1 MLLFWHYQKLFQLDP
16 GVKISYDILTPPS
29 PTRYFRPPT
38 PPNNRWKT
46 VVCISYLLDKI
57 YHYIKIILVI
67 SWVVIMLLFSHYQK
81 LSQPRVKISYDIL
94 TDSPQIIN
102 EKVLFAVHICL
113 IRSISIL
120 TSLMISVLSSSNAFN
135 FYTTKNYPILTRG
148 SKYRVIFWPP
158 PTKNQWQSFICLSY
172 LLEKMY
178 YYIKIIFMI
187 SWVFMML
194 LFCTTNTW
202 FHKVIN
208 YFISSK
214 LKQDASHQLILFW

>member
-1 MLLFWHYQKLFQLDP
+1 MTLPKT
-16 GVKISYDILTPPS
+16 I
-29 PTRYFRPPT
+29 PTQGQNIIRYFDWLPS
-38 PPNNRWKT
+38 NNQWQSF
-46 VVCISYLLDKI
+46 VCGSYLLD
-57 YHYIKIILVI
+57 
-67 SWVVIMLLFSHYQK
+67 
-81 LSQPRVKISYDIL
+81 
-94 TDSPQIIN
+94 
-102 EKVLFAVHICL
+102 

-120 TSLMISVLSSSNAFN
+120 TSLMISFWNSSNAFN
-135 FYTTKNYPILTRG
+135 FQTTKNYPNLTRG

-158 PTKNQWQSFICLSY
+158 HLIISGKVFICLSY

-208 YFISSK
+208 DFICCK
-214 LKQDASHQLILFW
+214 LKQDSSHHLILFW

>member
-1 MLLFWHYQKLFQLDP
+1 M
-16 GVKISYDILTPPS
+16 
-29 PTRYFRPPT
+29 
-38 PPNNRWKT
+38 
-46 VVCISYLLDKI
+46 
-57 YHYIKIILVI
+57 I

-81 LSQPRVKISYDIL
+81 LSQLRVKKSYDIL

-148 SKYRVIFWPP
+148 SKYRMIFWPP
-158 PTKNQWQSFICLSY
+158 PLKINDKVLFAFHIY
-172 LLEKMY
+172 LIEKMY

-194 LFCTTNTW
+194 LFFTTNTW

-208 YFISSK
+208 DSISCK
-214 LKQDASHQLILFW
+214 LKQDTSHQLILFW